1 MLENGIE
8 NVSSCISEDTERE
21 LSELKTALKLEQ
33 RKMLENLIAGALF
46 DFAGYL
52 TTRSQAVTF
61 SASHDS
67 LPAFTLIVEFLKLR
81 GVSNNR
87 KPEVTAWDKLINKQ
101 G

>member
-21 LSELKTALKLEQ
+21 LSELKTAFKLEQ

-61 SASHDS
+61 SASHDP
-67 LPAFTLIVEFLKLR
+67 LPAVTLVVEFLKLR
-81 GVSNNR
+81 GISTNC
-87 KPEVTAWDKLINKQ
+87 KPEVVAWDKLIDK
-101 G
+101 